1 MDISAES
8 ILSAYMEKTVV
19 ISNAIQAEDIEI
31 VLNQLEEREDL
42 IKLWNTNKNSFSVE
56 TFKNQLEAIKKLD
69 DQNQVALDQLW
80 DKIEKQ
86 QAETKRRSQQV
97 EHGKTAVNKYNAP
110 YGTIGGNGFDQ
121 KR

>member
-1 MDISAES
+1 MSVTAES

-56 TFKNQLEAIKKLD
+56 TFSNQLEAIKKLD
-69 DQNQVALDQLW
+69 EQNQVALDQLW